1 MSSCDPVQ
9 QAGLLK
15 SGAKILLLL
24 MSSAAALTQ
33 ALPDD
38 RNQPIHITA
47 DKALRDEKTGVTIY
61 SGNVQLVQGSMEL
74 EADKLTIF
82 HTSEDANEIVAEGRP
97 AKMRQQPE
105 VDKGIVNA
113 HAEVIHYFR
122 TEDRVQLQ
130 KNARIEQ
137 DGAVVAGDS
146 IEYQIA
152 KQLIT
157 AESDQTQKGNKV
169 VVVIPPNVQQKQ
181 SPKENQTGDQ
191 TEGESGTTKG
201 E

>member
-1 MSSCDPVQ
+1 MSNRDPVRY
-9 QAGLLK
+9 AAILK
-15 SGAKILLLL
+15 SGANILLLL
-24 MSSAAALTQ
+24 IGCAAALAQ

-47 DKALRDEKTGVTIY
+47 DKALRDEKKGVTIY
-61 SGNVQLVQGSMEL
+61 SGNVQLVQGTMEL

-82 HTSEDANEIVAEGRP
+82 HTSEDANEIIAEGRP

-105 VDKGIVNA
+105 LNKGIVNA
-113 HAEVIHYFR
+113 HADVIHYYR
-122 TEDRVQLQ
+122 TEDRVHLQ
-130 KNARIEQ
+130 TNARIEQ

-169 VVVIPPNVQQKQ
+169 VVVIPPNVQQKE
-181 SPKENQTGDQ
+181 SHKANQAGDKV
-191 TEGESGTTKG
+191 EGESGATKG